1 MTKDESPNQAC
12 NELIKFL
19 VPLAEGAIVPDLV
32 NEIHDVVKAV
42 RDTGR
47 AGDISLK
54 IKIAPCNGS
63 ERQVVV
69 NAEINSKPPKSARPM
84 SLYFTDEDGAL
95 HRQDPLQMGLKFDEA
110 KPEISK

>member
-1 MTKDESPNQAC
+1 MNTESPNQAC

-19 VPLAEGAIVPDLV
+19 VPLAEGAVVPDLV
-32 NEIHDVVKAV
+32 NEIHEVVKAV

-54 IKIAPCNGS
+54 LKIAPCKGS
-63 ERQVVV
+63 ARQVVV
-69 NAEINSKPPKSARPM
+69 NAEINSKPPKCARPM

-110 KPEISK
+110 KPETSK

>member
-1 MTKDESPNQAC
+1 MNTESPNQAC

-19 VPLAEGAIVPDLV
+19 VPLAEGAVVPDLV
-32 NEIHDVVKAV
+32 NEIHEVVKAV

-54 IKIAPCNGS
+54 LKIAPCSGS

-84 SLYFTDEDGAL
+84 SLYFADEEGAL

-110 KPEISK
+110 KPEINK